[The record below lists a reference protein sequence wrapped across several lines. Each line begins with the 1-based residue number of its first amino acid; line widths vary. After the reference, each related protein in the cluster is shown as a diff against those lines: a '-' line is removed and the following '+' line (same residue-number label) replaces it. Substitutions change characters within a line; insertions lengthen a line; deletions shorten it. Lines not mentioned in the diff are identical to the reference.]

1 MPRALLALS
10 LALIFFGREYYVIT
24 GKLFNPGDKK
34 SLDHSGYDFGLV
46 VVASLLAQLWTGAA
60 ASRLAE
66 PQNQARSV
74 GLITQLDISR
84 CTPRLA
90 FVHSRWASGSGRGV
104 SIFFISSIAETAG
117 HGVQIR
123 QLCEISA
130 VNCYPGPGHG
140 HKNFSLDP
148 RLPTTI
154 ADMRND
160 WNAVCQSCS
169 RFKKNQIKLCWERTF
184 FFAKHLQRLTEGMEN
199 ILTLQF
205 IY

>member
-1 MPRALLALS
+1 MPIALLALS

-34 SLDHSGYDFGLV
+34 NLDHSGYDFGLV

-74 GLITQLDISR
+74 GLVTQLDISR

-104 SIFFISSIAETAG
+104 SIFLF
-117 HGVQIR
+117 
-123 QLCEISA
+123 
-130 VNCYPGPGHG
+130 
-140 HKNFSLDP
+140 P
-148 RLPTTI
+148 RLPKLPAMECRSGSCVRYLQSI
-154 ADMRND
+154 ATRDQVTDTRISVLIQD
-160 WNAVCQSCS
+160 Y
-169 RFKKNQIKLCWERTF
+169 
-184 FFAKHLQRLTEGMEN
+184 QRR
-199 ILTLQF
+199 
-205 IY
+205 